1 MMKWFLYIF
10 TVYILSLSSCY
21 FDSEEKLYPNI
32 PACDTSN
39 VSYSNDVNPILQN
52 RCYAC
57 HGNNNTVSAIEFEG
71 YADWLAVLANRNVL
85 GAIKRVS
92 GVTAMPQGADKLPD
106 CEIHIIEA
114 WINQGK
120 LNN

>member
-1 MMKWFLYIF
+1 MMKWFLSIF

-52 RCYAC
+52 RCYTC

-71 YADWLAVLANRNVL
+71 YTDWLTMLANRNVL